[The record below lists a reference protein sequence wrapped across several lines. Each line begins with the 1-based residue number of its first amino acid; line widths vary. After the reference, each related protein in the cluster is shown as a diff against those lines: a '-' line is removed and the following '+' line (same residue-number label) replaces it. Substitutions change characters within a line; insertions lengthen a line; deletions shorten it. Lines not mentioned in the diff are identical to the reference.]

1 MVDGNPQIILFDI
14 GSAAWKMDLFKEEL
28 WATSHIGIPHL
39 DVESNDAVILGYM
52 IASFFQEFTRC
63 VKSYTEENGYGPPR
77 VVAQFHEWQAGV
89 GLIALRTRHIE
100 VATVFTTHATLLGRY
115 LCAGNTDFYN
125 NLDKFSVDE
134 EAGKRQIYH
143 RYCIERAA
151 SHLSHVFTTVSEITG
166 YEAEHLLKRKP
177 DFITPNG
184 LNVKKFSAIHE
195 FQNLHALAKEK
206 IHEFV
211 RGHFYG
217 HFDFDLDKTLY
228 LFIAGRYEFGNKG
241 ADVFI
246 ESLARLN
253 HLLKNHLPDVTVVAF
268 LIFPTKTNN
277 FNVESLRGHAVT
289 KQLRETIQQIQQDVG
304 KRMYDSCLTGHL
316 PNTADLLEKNDLVKI
331 KRCMYSL
338 QRSGHPPITTHNVV
352 DDWNDPVL
360 SSVRRCQLFNTVND
374 RVKIVFHPEF
384 LSSTNPLFGLDYEEF
399 VRGCHL
405 GVSFSHFRV

>member
-1 MVDGNPQIILFDI
+1 MTGRWLVDGNPQIILFDI
-14 GSAAWKMDLFKEEL
+14 GSAAWKLDLFKNDL
-28 WATSHIGIPHL
+28 WQSSHIGIPHL
-39 DVESNDAVILGYM
+39 DVESNDAVILGFM
-52 IASFFQEFTRC
+52 IADFFAEFNHC
-63 VKSYTEENGYGPPR
+63 VKGYTEENGYGPPR

-89 GLIALRTRHIE
+89 GLIAVRTRGIE
-100 VATVFTTHATLLGRY
+100 IATVFTTHATLLGRY

-151 SHLSHVFTTVSEITG
+151 THLAHIFTTVSEITG
-166 YEAEHLLKRKP
+166 YECEHLLKRKP
-177 DFITPNG
+177 DILTPNG

-195 FQNLHALAKEK
+195 FQNLHAISKEK
-206 IHEFV
+206 IHEFT

-217 HFDFDLDKTLY
+217 HFNFDLDKTLY

-253 HLLKNHLPDVTVVAF
+253 HLLKSQLPDVTVVAF

-289 KQLRETIQQIQQDVG
+289 KQLRETIQNIQQDVG
-304 KRMYDSCLTGHL
+304 RRMYDTCLRY
-316 PNTADLLEKNDLVKI
+316 V
-331 KRCMYSL
+331 
-338 QRSGHPPITTHNVV
+338 
-352 DDWNDPVL
+352 
-360 SSVRRCQLFNTVND
+360 
-374 RVKIVFHPEF
+374 
-384 LSSTNPLFGLDYEEF
+384 
-399 VRGCHL
+399 
-405 GVSFSHFRV
+405 